1 MYKISLFKFVKRSFM
16 EILETK
22 QKVIDGK
29 VTIELPEVFNNQDV
43 KITVSTDLENEE
55 DWANLPAH
63 RKVEILKTFVGKD
76 KFPNIKVGKY
86 DVYYQ

>member
-1 MYKISLFKFVKRSFM
+1 M
-16 EILETK
+16 EILETT

-29 VTIELPEVFNNQDV
+29 IVVELPESYNDQNV
-43 KITVSTDLENEE
+43 KITVSTDVEDEEN
-55 DWANLPAH
+55 WANLPAH
-63 RKVEILKTFVGKD
+63 EKVEILKRFAGKD